1 MMTDDPTLA
10 NPEPEPELGTSGR
23 IKPSSFHLS
32 LADRLAAM
40 RDDIRQN
47 ALPNKGDEKDQWLR
61 TFDEAVEALR
71 EKDAEIGRLKNH
83 HEATIAQTDR
93 VLRKKDR
100 RIAELEDALRA
111 IDTDTHNVVDATLNG
126 IGGTDD

>member
-1 MMTDDPTLA
+1 MTDDFFTYEVLHPREAPMTDMPVNVSNLE
-10 NPEPEPELGTSGR
+10 EP
-23 IKPSSFHLS
+23 S

-40 RDDIRQN
+40 ADTMLEGTAWDHEV
-47 ALPNKGDEKDQWLR
+47 ATLR
-61 TFDEAVEALR
+61 EAIEALR

-126 IGGTDD
+126 IGGTNDE